1 MAEQVKD
8 YKVYMHVTPDGKRYI
23 GITGKPKVENR
34 WHSGSG
40 YRLQFFYEAVQEF
53 GWDNIEHKQLA
64 HGLSE
69 EQAQNL
75 EKKLIKHYKTEDKRY
90 GYNRSEGGKITC
102 HNEETKLLISQN
114 NSRWFLGKHL
124 PEETRVKISKSHH
137 KNKKPVRCIDT
148 GIEYESIHDASRKT
162 GIPANY
168 IVSCCKKDKHQTYG
182 LVFEYINEKDK
193 KTKNYVQTSKRPVR
207 CIETNVVYDSIME
220 ASRETNI
227 NRVLISRCVRG
238 ICMTGGTYHWEYAT
252 DKPINL
258 RSNVKP
264 VVCLENNTLYNSC
277 AEAGKHL
284 KCTGSAVSA
293 VCRGKHKTTH
303 NYHFMYYPEFTQKFP
318 HLTPQIYKE
327 VI

>member
-1 MAEQVKD
+1 MAEKTKEPVVKD

-53 GWDNIEHKQLA
+53 GWDNIKHKQLA

-75 EKKLIKHYKTEDKRY
+75 EKKLIKYYKTEDKRY

-114 NSRWFLGKHL
+114 NSRWYLGKHL
-124 PEETRVKISKSHH
+124 PEETRIKLSKSQN

-148 GIEYESIHDASRKT
+148 GIEYESIHEASRQT

-168 IVSCCKKDKHQTYG
+168 IVSCCKDSRRKACG
-182 LVFEYINEKDK
+182 FIFEYINEKDK
-193 KTKNYVQTSKRPVR
+193 ETKSYVQTSKRPVR
-207 CIETNVVYDSIME
+207 CIETNTVYDSILE
-220 ASRETNI
+220 ASRQTGI
-227 NRVLISRCVRG
+227 NRTLISDCVRG
-238 ICMTGGTYHWEYAT
+238 KTITGGTYRWEYAT
-252 DKPINL
+252 NKPTVHSTS
-258 RSNVKP
+258 RP
-264 VVCLENNTLYNSC
+264 VVCLENNTLYTSC
-277 AEAGKHL
+277 LEASKVFLLFKKHNL
-284 KCTGSAVSA
+284 
-293 VCRGKHKTTH
+293 
-303 NYHFMYYPEFTQKFP
+303 
-318 HLTPQIYKE
+318 
-327 VI
+327 